1 MQQRCQIYISSSY
14 MDLIEERKIVIES
27 VLHLGQ
33 FPMGAEFLKATNV
46 KQFDA
51 ISKCIKESDCVIL
64 VVGEKYGSI
73 YPDEGVSY
81 TEAEYNYA
89 LTNGIPVLVFIKNI
103 DTNDVSDN
111 LKKFREKLLTNTT
124 VSFWN
129 DEAELDARVSSAL
142 AKFLLDYPQDNK
154 FNGNNIVIGNG
165 SNVKINTYDDEEDID
180 SYKENLKN
188 SLGIYTAK
196 ENNDILGLMIN
207 NLGEIKQFYKLTK
220 SQAENAYKLA
230 KNSSIAGIVLIAVAV
245 LIALIFNNN
254 QIAVATTIGGVI
266 VEVLAG
272 TSLFV
277 YQKTLKQLNYYYASL
292 HNNERFLSIIN
303 IVGKTN
309 IKDELYQKI
318 VESELENLKHY
329 EIRNDK
335 SE

>member
-1 MQQRCQIYISSSY
+1 

-103 DTNDVSDN
+103 DTNNVSDN

-129 DEAELDARVSSAL
+129 DEAELDARVYSAL

-318 VESELENLKHY
+318 VESELENLKNY